1 METLAAALETRGY
14 KPEDIGKILGG
25 NFRRLF
31 ADVIG

>member
-1 METLAAALETRGY
+1 METLAAALEARAY
-14 KPEDIGKILGG
+14 KSADIDKILGG